1 MAIYA
6 NIFKVDYAQISRA
19 IQSFTA
25 TDEWGSDPSFIV
37 MSLDTLKRLKLDNIH
52 LNIGSLKTLDYSHE
66 IMGVPIAIN
75 NTLELGE
82 IRVV

>member
-6 NIFKVDYAQISRA
+6 NIFKVDYTQISRA

-25 TDEWGSDPSFIV
+25 ADQWGRDPSFIV
-37 MSLDTLKRLKLDNIH
+37 MSLETLERLKLDNIH
-52 LNIGSLKTLDYSHE
+52 LSVGLSKTLDYSHK

-75 NTLELGE
+75 DTLDFGE
-82 IRVV
+82 IGVV

>member
-1 MAIYA
+1 MVSAD
-6 NIFKVDYAQISRA
+6 IFKVDYTQVSKA

-25 TDEWGSDPSFIV
+25 ADECRNGPNFII
-37 MSLDTLKRLKLDNIH
+37 MSLETLKRLEWDNIH
-52 LNIGSLKTLDYSHE
+52 LNVGPSKTPNYSHK
-66 IMGVPIAIN
+66 IMGIPIAIN